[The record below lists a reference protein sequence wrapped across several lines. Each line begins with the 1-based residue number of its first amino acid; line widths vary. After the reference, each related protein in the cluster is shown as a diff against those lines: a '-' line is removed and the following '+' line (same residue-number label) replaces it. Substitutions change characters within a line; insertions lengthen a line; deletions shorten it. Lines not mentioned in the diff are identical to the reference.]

1 MKLAVFPGSFDP
13 ITLGHIDIIRRSAEL
28 FDRVVVAIGTNAQKC
43 YLYPLDTRKHFIEQ
57 AISGIDNAAVEVYEG
72 LTVDFCRS
80 IGAQFIVRGLRNPAD
95 FEYEKAIAQANER
108 LSGIETV
115 NLFSAP
121 EHAFVSSTI
130 VRDII
135 RNGGNLEGFV
145 PDFVTR
151 P

>member
-1 MKLAVFPGSFDP
+1 MKIAVFPGSFDP
-13 ITLGHIDIIRRSAEL
+13 ITLGHIDIIRRSAQL
-28 FDRVVVAIGTNAQKC
+28 FDRVVVAIGTNAQKS
-43 YLYPLDTRKHFIEQ
+43 YLYPLDARKHFIEQ
-57 AISGIDNAAVEVYEG
+57 AISGIDHAAVEVYEG

-115 NLFSAP
+115 NFFSAP